1 MNMINRS
8 LVRVFERYMPDPL
21 ILAAILSLLI
31 FASGMIFQAQSPA
44 QMAQSWYGGFFDLH
58 AFAMQMTLTLVAG
71 YAVARSPAF
80 GWLVERIARLAT
92 SPTRAV
98 LLVTACSL
106 VANWVN
112 WGVGLVLGA
121 VLARELVIRVR
132 NVDYRLLVAG
142 AYGGF
147 MVWHG
152 GLSGAATLIM
162 ATEGNVFQA
171 AAGELIP
178 VSATIFSPLNL
189 TLSVAVAIVLMATV
203 AWAARGV
210 STPVTVADTEVA
222 APPEDDHAPL
232 PSVQLERSR
241 LLGLLV
247 AALGLGTLAWVSY
260 SEGGLNLN
268 MVIFALIFVGI
279 LLHGSMGEY
288 LRVVSEGTR
297 NATGVII
304 QFPFYA
310 GIMGMMV
317 GSGLSS
323 AIASYFTSI
332 STEATLPLMTFLS
345 AGLLNFFVPSG
356 GGQWAIQG
364 PIVIEAAQGL
374 GASLPKAIIAFAWG
388 DAWTNLLQP
397 FWALPALAIAGLG
410 ARDIMGFCTL
420 FLVTTGTAIGLILYF
435 GGA

>member
-1 MNMINRS
+1 MNTINRS

-44 QMAQSWYGGFFDLH
+44 QMAQSWYGGFFNLH

-92 SPTRAV
+92 SPIRAV
-98 LLVTACSL
+98 VLVTACSL

-142 AYGGF
+142 AYAGF

-162 ATEGNVFQA
+162 ATEDNVFQA
-171 AAGELIP
+171 AAGGLIP

-189 TLSVAVAIVLMATV
+189 TLSVAVAAVLLATV

-210 STPVTVADTEVA
+210 SSPVTVAEAETA
-222 APPEDDHAPL
+222 APQEEDHAPL
-232 PSVQLERSR
+232 PSVRLERSR

-260 SEGGLNLN
+260 SGGGLNLN
-268 MVIFALIFVGI
+268 TVIFALIFIGI

-288 LRVVSEGTR
+288 LRVVTEGTR

-310 GIMGMMV
+310 GIMGMMAS
-317 GSGLSS
+317 SGLSS
-323 AIASYFTSI
+323 AIATYFTSI

-374 GASLPKAIIAFAWG
+374 GASLPKAIVAFAWG

-410 ARDIMGFCTL
+410 ARDIMGFCAL
-420 FLVTTGTAIGLILYF
+420 FLVTTGTTIGLILYL